1 MATRRLA
8 GVQLGFKRRPKI
20 FPPTPSPSETVPQ
33 IAAAAASSLHR
44 TVPSTELSPVRD
56 SSPAATVTPLSSLL
70 PLSLNPF
77 NVAVDRITSRLKQ
90 QQHRD
95 EAEIG
100 GEAEPF
106 LEAHL
111 LPFLRHEDVSRVLLR
126 CQSLPLPSLRFFRWA
141 QSHLLPPAHSF
152 ALLAHLLASSPAS
165 SPHAFPIL
173 SDLVRYYP
181 DDAFQALLA
190 AASSVAY
197 PRPAITFG
205 MLVKVYASLGRTTD
219 AINACRRA
227 AAAGFAP
234 NADAFNCLLHSF
246 AKAGSHDQ
254 CWNLYGEMRT
264 AGVLPNTYTF
274 NILILSLCRGNDG
287 SARAVEFLDEMESE
301 GFDPDIVTY
310 NTLMD
315 GYCRKG
321 MLNDAFHLY
330 RVMQPRGVEPD
341 LISYTILTNGLC
353 GEGDVVKA
361 RQLFDEMLHR
371 GICPDAYSYNVLLNG
386 YCNGGKLKKSRLL
399 VQEMIARGLA
409 PDNFTV
415 DTIVEAHVK
424 GGRLLPCLNL
434 IALLKKVRVT
444 IPFDVHKCLIDALCL
459 EGRPSAARS
468 LLKQMQLDGHEPGTQ
483 MYNLLIGAFCS
494 SNSLQTEA
502 FGLKDE
508 MVEKGVSPDIVTYR
522 TLIEY
527 LCRSGKTLEAECL
540 MEEMIEGSIQP
551 DSTICAALVSGWC
564 KIGDLHRAEALLVFF
579 AEMFQIHESN
589 SYNSVIKLCCT
600 GGDSSKAFELQDRLL
615 RLGFIPDGETCRWLI
630 HGLSKSRNVS

>member
-20 FPPTPSPSETVPQ
+20 FPPTPSPSETLPQ
-33 IAAAAASSLHR
+33 IAAAAASSFPLHR
-44 TVPSTELSPVRD
+44 IVPSSELSPARD

-111 LPFLRHEDVSRVLLR
+111 VPFLRPEDVSRVLLR

-165 SPHAFPIL
+165 SPHTLPLL

-190 AASSVAY
+190 AESSVAC

-205 MLVKVYASLGRTTD
+205 MLVKVYASLGRIAD

-227 AAAGFAP
+227 AAAGFSP
-234 NADAFNCLLHSF
+234 NADAFNCLLHSL

-264 AGVLPNTYTF
+264 TGVLPNTYTF
-274 NILILSLCRGNDG
+274 NILILSLCRGSDG

-301 GFDPDIVTY
+301 GFDPDVVTY

-321 MLNDAFHLY
+321 MLSDAFYLY

-353 GEGDVVKA
+353 GEGDVFKA

-371 GICPDAYSYNVLLNG
+371 GICPDTYSYNVLLNG
-386 YCNGGKLKKSRLL
+386 YCNGGKLRKSRLL
-399 VQEMIARGLA
+399 VQEMIARGLS

-415 DTIVEAHVK
+415 GRIVETHVK
-424 GGRLLPCLNL
+424 SGRLLPCLNL
-434 IALLKKVRVT
+434 IVLLKKVKVT
-444 IPFDVHKCLIDALCL
+444 IPFDVHKCLIDAP

-468 LLKQMQLDGHEPGTQ
+468 LLKQMQLDGHEPDTQ
-483 MYNLLIGAFCS
+483 IS
-494 SNSLQTEA
+494 S
-502 FGLKDE
+502 
-508 MVEKGVSPDIVTYR
+508 
-522 TLIEY
+522 
-527 LCRSGKTLEAECL
+527 KTLEAECL

-551 DSTICAALVSGWC
+551 DSTICAALVGGWC
-564 KIGDLHRAEALLVFF
+564 EIGDLHRAEAVLVFF

-589 SYNSVIKLCCT
+589 SYNSVMKLCCM

-615 RLGFIPDGETCRWLI
+615 RLGFIPDGETCRSLV